1 MTRGGLAKDQ
11 DSGCGSRAG
20 HGVAVLGERLN
31 SGEGRA
37 RTDSVRLAN
46 IRAILHPKGSE
57 ERRLVEAM
65 LLAVPR

>member
-1 MTRGGLAKDQ
+1 
-11 DSGCGSRAG
+11 
-20 HGVAVLGERLN
+20 VAVLGERLN

-37 RTDSVRLAN
+37 RTDSVRLPN

-65 LLAVPR
+65 LLAVPRRAAS